1 MMGDGESFPP
11 WAHHLPL
18 FSQRVS
24 GVTMLGGHHAIA
36 VATIGPEL
44 LRWKAT
50 PPPLCPPALYR
61 RMALP
66 LNVCQAQHGGSRTA
80 SQEYTVYNP
89 IWKENMGLKKTHW
102 LKIGQE
108 GGGVAGHAEHFIG
121 TFVGRVPYG
130 TQRATDLKQRS
141 HECSTMKILLCSV
154 PYLVHE
160 EWWICSYVDLWTR
173 S

>member
-24 GVTMLGGHHAIA
+24 GVTMLGGRHAIA
-36 VATIGPEL
+36 MATIGPEL

-108 GGGVAGHAEHFIG
+108 GGGAAGHAEHFIG
-121 TFVGRVPYG
+121 TFVCTVPYG

-141 HECSTMKILLCSV
+141 HECSPKQWLLCSI

-160 EWWICSYVDLWTR
+160 LLWICSGVDPWTR